1 MENKLYQQFFESS
14 PFAIV
19 LLDINSGNCIKM
31 NQSFKNLC
39 SYTPE
44 ELSHL
49 NFWNLF
55 LDKNKK
61 QFIKKLKS
69 QKKISKIHT
78 KLINKNLHKIS
89 ITLSCFLLEEQ
100 ENLVWMQLE
109 ENKEQQEHEIIYE
122 DNKTL
127 LEYIAIE
134 NSLKKTLNKIVNFAE
149 KRNRNSICSILLL
162 DKEKKHLF
170 TASAPRLPEFYS
182 SAINGIEI
190 GDKIGSC
197 GSAAFN
203 KKRIIVDDID
213 SHENWQNFLELTN
226 EANLHSCWS
235 EPIFSSKNEI
245 LGTFAI
251 YTNTKKEPSDFE
263 IKLIET
269 YSNLASKAIEKDTN
283 TKNLIERERELEQLF
298 DNTQIGLMYI
308 SSKRVIIKANKKLAD
323 IFDYNEAEEMEGL
336 KLINFYLSK
345 ESFKDFERKYFNTL
359 KNTNKLDVEYRL
371 RKKDGSII
379 YCEISG
385 RSITSGDFSKG
396 MLWMIKDISLRK
408 EYETKLKNSELL
420 NLNILSTIPDLV
432 WVKDKNG
439 SYISC
444 NQEFEK
450 CLGKDK
456 ELIIGKTDYELT
468 NKKLADIFREKDKL
482 VMKSNEILINEE
494 WVTYASNNRKVLFE
508 ISKKALKDQKG
519 NTLGILGIGHDITI
533 RKQKEDEVNK
543 LHKKTAELVKS
554 QQILLSLFDKGDT
567 VLFMWEND
575 KKWSIEYVSLSVSKL
590 LGYSKEDF
598 LERKIDYS
606 DYIHKDDL
614 EKVVEET
621 KTAFTKKLDYFKQ
634 TPYRIITKENEEK
647 WVLDNT
653 ITLKN
658 ESGQITSFI
667 SYIIDIS
674 EQVKNQE
681 LVYHQSKIAS
691 MGEMLSNISH
701 QWRQP
706 LSSISSLAT
715 GSKLKKEVDILSDDE
730 FYENMD
736 LINENAQY
744 LSKTIDDFRSFFTL
758 DSNIKIKHNLKNTFN
773 KIHSLIKDSFKS
785 SHIEIIFNIA
795 DANIVINENI
805 FIQAILNI
813 LNNARDVLSKAE
825 LADKYV
831 FVNLIK
837 DKKEYL
843 LTINDTGK
851 GIPLNIKDKIFE
863 PYFTTKHK
871 AQGTGIGLYMTSQ
884 IITKHLQGSILVENI
899 NFTYQNKEFQGA
911 SFEIRIPEH

>member
-1 MENKLYQQFFESS
+1 
-14 PFAIV
+14 
-19 LLDINSGNCIKM
+19 
-31 NQSFKNLC
+31 
-39 SYTPE
+39 
-44 ELSHL
+44 
-49 NFWNLF
+49 
-55 LDKNKK
+55 
-61 QFIKKLKS
+61 
-69 QKKISKIHT
+69 
-78 KLINKNLHKIS
+78 
-89 ITLSCFLLEEQ
+89 
-100 ENLVWMQLE
+100 
-109 ENKEQQEHEIIYE
+109 
-122 DNKTL
+122 
-127 LEYIAIE
+127 
-134 NSLKKTLNKIVNFAE
+134 
-149 KRNRNSICSILLL
+149 
-162 DKEKKHLF
+162 
-170 TASAPRLPEFYS
+170 
-182 SAINGIEI
+182 
-190 GDKIGSC
+190 
-197 GSAAFN
+197 
-203 KKRIIVDDID
+203 
-213 SHENWQNFLELTN
+213 
-226 EANLHSCWS
+226 
-235 EPIFSSKNEI
+235 
-245 LGTFAI
+245 
-251 YTNTKKEPSDFE
+251 
-263 IKLIET
+263 
-269 YSNLASKAIEKDTN
+269 
-283 TKNLIERERELEQLF
+283 
-298 DNTQIGLMYI
+298 MYI
-308 SSKRVIIKANKKLAD
+308 SSKRVIVKANKKLAD

-359 KNTNKLDVEYRL
+359 KSTNKLDVEYRL

-385 RSITSGDFSKG
+385 RSITSEDFSKG

-450 CLGKDK
+450 CQGKDK

-575 KKWSIEYVSLSVSKL
+575 ERWSIEYVSLSVSKL

-598 LERKIDYS
+598 LEKKIDYS
-606 DYIHKDDL
+606 DCIHKDDL

-621 KTAFTKKLDYFKQ
+621 KTAFAKKLDYFKQ
-634 TPYRIITKENEEK
+634 KPYRIITKENEEK

-691 MGEMLSNISH
+691 MGEMLGNISH

-715 GSKLKKEVDILSDDE
+715 GTKLKKEVGILSDDE
-730 FYENMD
+730 FHENMD
-736 LINENAQY
+736 LINANAQY

-758 DSNIKIKHNLKNTFN
+758 DSNIKVKHNLKDTFN
-773 KIHSLIKDSFKS
+773 KIHSLIKDSFRN

-899 NFTYQNKEFQGA
+899 NFTYQNKEFHGA
-911 SFEIRIPEH
+911 SFEIKIPGH